1 MGKMRGAV
9 VVDIEACKGC
19 GLCVATCPVKI
30 LELAPAKV
38 NRKGYPY
45 VRMTEWEKC
54 TGCASCATASLP
66 LSKTIS
72 ESFIIFSFFL

>member
-45 VRMTEWEKC
+45 VILATEEPQGRVD
-54 TGCASCATASLP
+54 TVGILLHPLDQLFDSLP
-66 LSKTIS
+66 
-72 ESFIIFSFFL
+72 

>member
-30 LELAPAKV
+30 LELAPAKQERV
-38 NRKGYPY
+38 
-45 VRMTEWEKC
+45 
-54 TGCASCATASLP
+54 SLCKNDGMGKMYRLRFVCNGMSRQ
-66 LSKTIS
+66 LSYC
-72 ESFIIFSFFL
+72 LP

>member
-19 GLCVATCPVKI
+19 GLCVTTCPVKI
-30 LELAPAKV
+30 LELASAKV

-54 TGCASCATASLP
+54 TGCASCATVCPDSCLTVYR
-66 LSKTIS
+66 KR
-72 ESFIIFSFFL
+72 EE

>member
-38 NRKGYPY
+38 NRKGY
-45 VRMTEWEKC
+45 
-54 TGCASCATASLP
+54 
-66 LSKTIS
+66 IN
-72 ESFIIFSFFL
+72 